1 MTLSKKD
8 IEALEKLKEKSEDFK
23 TALFDFIAA
32 LEAYELLEKLY
43 DFQAKLK
50 SKIYEIQNDYWT
62 YVDDNGEMYEG
73 EFDSKEDAQEHA
85 DIAFGDRMAEE
96 DMKSGETA
104 VEDITLVHF
113 KYDDDG
119 DMVEIE
125 REYSTVEYECY
136 HGDMAEHGT
145 WHSGG
150 GGVL

>member
-8 IEALEKLKEKSEDFK
+8 IDALHDLEDKFEDFK
-23 TALFDFIAA
+23 TALFDFVSA
-32 LEAYELLEKLY
+32 LEAHDFLERLY
-43 DFQAKLK
+43 AFQAKLD
-50 SKIYEIQNDYWT
+50 STIAEIQNDYWT
-62 YVDDNGEMYEG
+62 YVSDTGEMYEG

-85 DIAFGDRMAEE
+85 DISFSERMAGE
-96 DMKSGETA
+96 DMKNGETA

-125 REYSTVEYECY
+125 REDSTVVHEHY